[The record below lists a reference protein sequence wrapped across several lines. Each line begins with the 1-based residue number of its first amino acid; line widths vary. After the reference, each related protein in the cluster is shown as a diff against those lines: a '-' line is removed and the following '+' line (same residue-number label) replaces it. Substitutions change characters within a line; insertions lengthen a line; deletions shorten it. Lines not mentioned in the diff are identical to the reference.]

1 MDSTIAIVGAGVGGL
16 ATAALAHDA
25 GHRVTV
31 FERFDTP
38 RPLGSG
44 LVIQPVGLA
53 VLEAIGAGTAARAMG
68 QPITRMLGHEVSGR
82 EVLNVG
88 YRPTAPGLAL
98 HRSALFQA
106 LWDQCLARAIPVI
119 TSATVDTAP
128 LQADK
133 REITLTDGRRF
144 GPFDLVVDTS
154 GAASRLSP
162 LRARAL
168 PFGAV
173 WGTVPWPEGTAF
185 APDQLRQRYLA
196 ARNMVGVLPL
206 GQRPG
211 RAGPHAAIF
220 WSLPVTGLDSWASTD
235 MAAWRAQATAL
246 WPQMAPFLATLTQST
261 DLTPAR
267 YSHGTLRRP
276 FAPAL
281 AFVGDSAHRASPQLG
296 QGANMALLDAMA
308 LVTALRM
315 DDPLPAYAAMRR
327 WHVRTYQAMSAVF
340 TPMYQSDSHLLP
352 RLRDHLLA
360 PFAPLPGI
368 RHLLTR
374 LVSGDMLPPLAGQ
387 IFTQSLATKA

>member
-25 GHRVTV
+25 GHRVTL
-31 FERFDTP
+31 FERFETP

-53 VLEAIGAGTAARAMG
+53 VLDAIGAGAQARAMG
-68 QPITRMLGHEVSGR
+68 QPITHMLGHEVSGR
-82 EVLNVG
+82 EVLNVA
-88 YRPTAPGLAL
+88 YRSAAPGLAL
-98 HRSALFQA
+98 HRSALFQT

-119 TSATVDTAP
+119 TSSTVDSAP
-128 LQADK
+128 LRADK

-162 LRARAL
+162 LTARAL

-173 WGTVPWPEGTAF
+173 WGTVPWPDGCDF
-185 APDQLRQRYLA
+185 APDQLRQCYRA

-211 RAGPHAAIF
+211 LPGRHAAVF
-220 WSLPVTGLDSWASTD
+220 WSLPVTQLADWANTD
-235 MAAWRAQATAL
+235 MSAWRAQATDL
-246 WPQMAPFLATLTQST
+246 WPRIAPFLTTLTQSA

-276 FAPAL
+276 YAPAL

-315 DDPLPAYAAMRR
+315 EHPLHAYAAMRR
-327 WHVRTYQAMSAVF
+327 WHVRSYQAMSAVF
-340 TPMYQSDSHLLP
+340 TPMYQSDSTLLP
-352 RLRDHLLA
+352 RLRNHLLA

-387 IFTQSLATKA
+387 VFPQQPPTKA